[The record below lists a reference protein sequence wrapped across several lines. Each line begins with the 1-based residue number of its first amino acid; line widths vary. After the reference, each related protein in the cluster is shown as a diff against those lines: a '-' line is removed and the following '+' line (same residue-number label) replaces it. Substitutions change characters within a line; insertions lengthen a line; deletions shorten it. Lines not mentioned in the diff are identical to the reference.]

1 METIQKRQKLH
12 EYIDIA
18 DDEKVN
24 ALFLI
29 LESDNDDSHQYSAED
44 INMFYERREK
54 HLKGEGKSYPVEE
67 AFKQVR
73 KNKYC
78 HLL

>member
-29 LESDNDDSHQYSAED
+29 LNSDDVNAGYSAEN
-44 INMFYERREK
+44 IQIFYERSLRY
-54 HLKGEGKSYPVEE
+54 LKTEGKNYSVEE
-67 AFKQVR
+67 AFEQIR
-73 KNKYC
+73 KNK
-78 HLL
+78 

>member
-12 EYIDIA
+12 EYINSA

-29 LESDNDDSHQYSAED
+29 LESDNNNYYPYSAED
-44 INMFYERREK
+44 INMFYQRREK
-54 HLKGEGKSYPVEE
+54 YLKGEGKNFSVEGSFE
-67 AFKQVR
+67 EIR
-73 KNKYC
+73 KSK
-78 HLL
+78 

>member
-12 EYIDIA
+12 EYIQSA

-29 LESDNDDSHQYSAED
+29 LDSNENNDYPYSDED
-44 INMFYERREK
+44 ISLLYQRRERF
-54 HLKGEGKSYPVEE
+54 LKGEGKNLIVSESFE
-67 AFKQVR
+67 DIR
-73 KNKYC
+73 KRK
-78 HLL
+78 